1 MQKSLFV
8 SRFLN
13 AIDPFNLG
21 VLLSRFQIK
30 NDCIYGVC
38 SYKASE
44 FVHGYEESKTQVLN
58 ALNRLS
64 AHPIWQFNQESV
76 TKIKGTF
83 VFILENDLHLDENSF
98 YKKLLNALIDNDF
111 FNRSHSMTPNQRL
124 FLSGFF
130 ESRGSIDTKLNFL
143 TSDYFFHSPL
153 EFNKFH
159 YLIDFFNIPSEA
171 LNFNFRELQPE
182 YAQSINQRNAQ
193 FRIYLNWYLYHIGL
207 FNPYKARIASVRL
220 KTDLEPYNGF
230 YDKSYNGIYYKLKDR
245 PTTEYRGNSFME
257 RAHFYLKNVYQQDLD
272 DKSIKKLREQLGLI
286 QKSEEF
292 RRDSKIIN
300 FYRLSTPNVC
310 SACCSDY
317 DIKER
322 SFISLPLYKITQDS
336 DSYYTEIHHVISLG
350 KNKELDVLANLAKL
364 CPACH
369 RALKKAPSEEG
380 FQKRLIRNILNRNKD
395 NLEFAQLRFET
406 DDFLTLIDRIY
417 ESLK

>member
-1 MQKSLFV
+1 MLV
-8 SRFLN
+8 SCFLN

-30 NDCIYGVC
+30 NGCIYGVC
-38 SYKASE
+38 SYKASK
-44 FVHGYEESKTQVLN
+44 FVPDYEKSKVQVLN
-58 ALNRLS
+58 ALNTLS
-64 AHPIWQFNQESV
+64 KHPIWQSNQESV

-98 YKKLLNALIDNDF
+98 YKKLLNSLIDNDF
-111 FNRSHSMTPNQRL
+111 FNRSNLMNLMTPNQKR

-130 ESRGSIDTKLNFL
+130 ESRGSIDTQRNFL
-143 TSDYFFHSPL
+143 TLDYFFHSPL

-182 YAQSINQRNAQ
+182 HVQGINQRNAQ
-193 FRIYLNWYLYHIGL
+193 FRIYLDWYLYHIGL
-207 FNPYKARIASVRL
+207 FNPYKARIAEHVFKTTLVR
-220 KTDLEPYNGF
+220 D
-230 YDKSYNGIYYKLKDR
+230 GIYYKLNYP
-245 PTTEYRGNSFME
+245 PTTKYHGNSFTE
-257 RAHFYLKNVYQQDLD
+257 RAHFYLKSVYQQDLY
-272 DKSIKKLREQLGLI
+272 DKSIERLREQLGWI

-300 FYRLSTPNVC
+300 FYRISTPNVC
-310 SACCSDY
+310 NACCGDY
-317 DIKER
+317 HIKER
-322 SFISLPLYKITQDS
+322 SFISLPLYKITQNPN
-336 DSYYTEIHHVISLG
+336 SYYTEIHHVISLG
-350 KNKELDVLANLAKL
+350 KDKELDVLANLAKL

-369 RALKKAPSEEG
+369 RALKKGSSEER
-380 FQKRLIRNILNRNKD
+380 FQKRLIENILNHNKD

-406 DDFLTLIDRIY
+406 DDFPTLINRIY

>member
-1 MQKSLFV
+1 MFV

-30 NDCIYGVC
+30 NGCIYGVC
-38 SYKASE
+38 SYKASK
-44 FVHGYEESKTQVLN
+44 FTPGYEESKARVLN
-58 ALNRLS
+58 ALNTLS
-64 AHPIWQFNQESV
+64 AHPIWRFNQGSV

-98 YKKLLNALIDNDF
+98 YKKLLNSLIDNNF
-111 FNRSHSMTPNQRL
+111 FNRSHSMTPNQRR

-130 ESRGSIDTKLNFL
+130 ESRGSIDTQRNFL

-153 EFNKFH
+153 EFKKFH

-182 YAQSINQRNAQ
+182 YAQGIKRNAQ

-207 FNPYKARIASVRL
+207 FNPYKARIAHYIF
-220 KTDLEPYNGF
+220 KTTLVD
-230 YDKSYNGIYYKLKDR
+230 DGIYYKLSYP
-245 PTTEYRGNSFME
+245 PTTEYRGNSFIE
-257 RAHFYLKNVYQQDLD
+257 RAHFYLKNVHQQDLD
-272 DKSIKKLREQLGLI
+272 DKSIEKLREQLGWI
-286 QKSEEF
+286 QESEEF

-300 FYRLSTPNVC
+300 FYRISTPNVC
-310 SACCSDY
+310 NACCGDY

-322 SFISLPLYKITQDS
+322 SFISLALYKITQNP

-350 KNKELDVLANLAKL
+350 KDKELDVLENLAKL

-369 RALKKAPSEEG
+369 RALKKGASEER
-380 FQKRLIRNILNRNKD
+380 FQKRLIENILNHNKD

-406 DDFLTLIDRIY
+406 DDFPTLINRIY

>member
-1 MQKSLFV
+1 MFV
-8 SRFLN
+8 SCFLN

-30 NDCIYGVC
+30 NGCIYGVC
-38 SYKASE
+38 SYKASK
-44 FVHGYEESKTQVLN
+44 FVHDYEESKVQVLN
-58 ALNRLS
+58 ALNTLS
-64 AHPIWQFNQESV
+64 VHPIWQSNQESV

-98 YKKLLNALIDNDF
+98 YKKLLNSLIDNDF

-130 ESRGSIDTKLNFL
+130 ESRSSIDTQRNFL

-153 EFNKFH
+153 EFKKFH
-159 YLIDFFNIPSEA
+159 YLIDFFNIPSEV

-182 YAQSINQRNAQ
+182 YVQSINQRNAQ
-193 FRIYLNWYLYHIGL
+193 FRIYLDWYLHHIGL
-207 FNPYKARIASVRL
+207 FNPYKVRIAEHVF
-220 KTDLEPYNGF
+220 KTTLVD
-230 YDKSYNGIYYKLKDR
+230 DDIYYKLSYP
-245 PTTEYRGNSFME
+245 PTTEYRGNSFIR

-272 DKSIKKLREQLGLI
+272 KKSIERLREQLGWI

-310 SACCSDY
+310 NACCDDY

-322 SFISLPLYKITQDS
+322 SFLSLPLYQITQRS

-350 KNKELDVLANLAKL
+350 KNKELDVLENLAKL
-364 CPACH
+364 CPTCH
-369 RALKKAPSEEG
+369 RALKKGSSEEE

-406 DDFLTLIDRIY
+406 DDLPTLIDRIY

>member
-1 MQKSLFV
+1 MLLV
-8 SRFLN
+8 SCFLN

-30 NDCIYGVC
+30 NGCIYGVC
-38 SYKASE
+38 SYKASK
-44 FVHGYEESKTQVLN
+44 FIPGYEESKKQVLN
-58 ALNRLS
+58 ALNTLS
-64 AHPIWQFNQESV
+64 KHPIWQSNQESV

-83 VFILENDLHLDENSF
+83 VFILENDLHLDENAF
-98 YKKLLNALIDNDF
+98 YKKLLNSLIDNDF

-130 ESRGSIDTKLNFL
+130 ESRGSIDTQRNFL
-143 TSDYFFHSPL
+143 TLDYFFHSPL

-182 YAQSINQRNAQ
+182 YTQGINQRNAQ
-193 FRIYLNWYLYHIGL
+193 FRIYLDWYLYHIGL
-207 FNPYKARIASVRL
+207 FNPYKAKIAEHVF
-220 KTDLEPYNGF
+220 KTTLI
-230 YDKSYNGIYYKLKDR
+230 YDGIYYKLSYP
-245 PTTEYRGNSFME
+245 PTTKYHGNGFTE

-272 DKSIKKLREQLGLI
+272 KKRIKELRERLGLI
-286 QKSEEF
+286 QNSEEF
-292 RRDSKIIN
+292 KRDSKIIN
-300 FYRLSTPNVC
+300 FYRISTPNVC
-310 SACCSDY
+310 SACCGDY

-322 SFISLPLYKITQDS
+322 SFISLPLYKITQRS

-350 KNKELDVLANLAKL
+350 KDKELDVLENLAKL
-364 CPACH
+364 CPTCH
-369 RALKKAPSEEG
+369 RALRKGASEEG
-380 FQKRLIRNILNRNKD
+380 FQKRLIRKILKRNKG

>member
-1 MQKSLFV
+1 MLV
-8 SRFLN
+8 SCFLN

-30 NDCIYGVC
+30 NGCIYGVC
-38 SYKASE
+38 SYRASK
-44 FVHGYEESKTQVLN
+44 FISGYEESKVRVLN
-58 ALNRLS
+58 ALNTLS
-64 AHPIWQFNQESV
+64 AHPIWQSNQESV

-83 VFILENDLHLDENSF
+83 VFILENDLHLDENAF
-98 YKKLLNALIDNDF
+98 YKKLLNLLIDNDF
-111 FNRSHSMTPNQRL
+111 FNRSHLMNLMTPNQKR

-130 ESRGSIDTKLNFL
+130 ESRGSIDAQRNFL

-159 YLIDFFNIPSEA
+159 YLIDHFNIPSEV

-182 YAQSINQRNAQ
+182 YAQGINQRNAQ
-193 FRIYLNWYLYHIGL
+193 FRIYLDWYLHHIGL
-207 FNPYKARIASVRL
+207 FNPYKARIAEHVF
-220 KTDLEPYNGF
+220 KTTLV
-230 YDKSYNGIYYKLKDR
+230 YDGIYYKLNYP
-245 PTTEYRGNSFME
+245 PTTKYHGNGFTE

-272 DKSIKKLREQLGLI
+272 DKSIEKLREQLGLI
-286 QKSEEF
+286 QNSEEF
-292 RRDSKIIN
+292 KRDSKIIN

-310 SACCSDY
+310 NACCDDY

-322 SFISLPLYKITQDS
+322 SFLSLPLYQITQRS

-350 KNKELDVLANLAKL
+350 KNKELDVLENLAKL
-364 CPACH
+364 CPTCH
-369 RALKKAPSEEG
+369 RALKKGASAEG
-380 FQKRLIRNILNRNKD
+380 FQKRLIGNILNRNKG

-406 DDFLTLIDRIY
+406 DDFLTLIDKIY

>member
-1 MQKSLFV
+1 MLV
-8 SRFLN
+8 SCFLN

-30 NDCIYGVC
+30 NGCIYGVC
-38 SYKASE
+38 SYKASK
-44 FVHGYEESKTQVLN
+44 FISGYEESKARVLN
-58 ALNRLS
+58 ALNTLS
-64 AHPIWQFNQESV
+64 AHQIWQSNQESV

-83 VFILENDLHLDENSF
+83 VFILENDLNLDENSF
-98 YKKLLNALIDNDF
+98 YKKLLNLLIDNDF
-111 FNRSHSMTPNQRL
+111 FNRSHLMNLMTPNQKR

-130 ESRGSIDTKLNFL
+130 ESRGSIDTQRNFL

-159 YLIDFFNIPSEA
+159 YLIDHFTIPSEA

-182 YAQSINQRNAQ
+182 HAQDINQRNAQ
-193 FRIYLNWYLYHIGL
+193 FRIYLDWYLYHIGL
-207 FNPYKARIASVRL
+207 FNPYKARIAEHVF
-220 KTDLEPYNGF
+220 KTTLVYDNG
-230 YDKSYNGIYYKLKDR
+230 YYKLRYPPRTK
-245 PTTEYRGNSFME
+245 YHGNGFIE

-272 DKSIKKLREQLGLI
+272 DKSIEKLRERLGFI
-286 QKSEEF
+286 QDSEEF

-310 SACCSDY
+310 SACCDDY

-322 SFISLPLYKITQDS
+322 SFISLPLYKITQKL

-350 KNKELDVLANLAKL
+350 KNQELDVLENLAKL
-364 CPACH
+364 CPTCH
-369 RALKKAPSEEG
+369 RALKKGASAEG
-380 FQKRLIRNILNRNKD
+380 FQKRLIRNILNHNKD

-406 DDFLTLIDRIY
+406 DDFLTLIDKIH

>member
-1 MQKSLFV
+1 MLV

-13 AIDPFNLG
+13 SIDPFNLG

-30 NDCIYGVC
+30 NGCIYGVC
-38 SYKASE
+38 SYKASK

-64 AHPIWQFNQESV
+64 AHQIWQFNQESV

-83 VFILENDLHLDENSF
+83 VFILANDLHLDENSF
-98 YKKLLNALIDNDF
+98 YKKLLNSLIDNDF
-111 FNRSHSMTPNQRL
+111 FNRSHSMTFNQRL

-130 ESRGSIDTKLNFL
+130 ESRGSIDTKRNFL
-143 TSDYFFHSPL
+143 TLDYFFHSPL

-159 YLIDFFNIPSEA
+159 YLIDLFNIPSEA

-182 YAQSINQRNAQ
+182 YVQVINQRNAQ
-193 FRIYLNWYLYHIGL
+193 FRIYLNWYLYYIGL
-207 FNPYKARIASVRL
+207 FNPYKVRIASVTL
-220 KTDLEPYNGF
+220 KTDL
-230 YDKSYNGIYYKLKDR
+230 KSNDGIYFKLRDQPK
-245 PTTEYRGNSFME
+245 TEYRGNSFME

-292 RRDSKIIN
+292 RRDSNIIN

-322 SFISLPLYKITQDS
+322 SFISLPLYQITQDP

-350 KNKELDVLANLAKL
+350 KNQELDVLANLAKL

-369 RALKKAPSEEG
+369 RALKKGASKEG
-380 FQKRLIRNILNRNKD
+380 LQKRLIGNILNHNKD

>member
-1 MQKSLFV
+1 MLFV
-8 SRFLN
+8 SHFLN

-30 NDCIYGVC
+30 NGCIYGVC
-38 SYKASE
+38 SYKASK
-44 FVHGYEESKTQVLN
+44 FVHDYEESKAQVLN
-58 ALNRLS
+58 ALNALS
-64 AHPIWQFNQESV
+64 KYPIWRFNQESV

-98 YKKLLNALIDNDF
+98 YKKLLNSLIDNDF

-130 ESRGSIDTKLNFL
+130 ESRGSIDTQRNFL
-143 TSDYFFHSPL
+143 TLDYFFHSPL
-153 EFNKFH
+153 EFKKFH

-182 YAQSINQRNAQ
+182 YAQGIKRNAQ
-193 FRIYLNWYLYHIGL
+193 FRIYLNWYSHHIGL
-207 FNPYKARIASVRL
+207 FNPYKARIAHHIF
-220 KTDLEPYNGF
+220 KTTLV
-230 YDKSYNGIYYKLKDR
+230 YDGIYYQLRDR
-245 PTTEYRGNSFME
+245 PKTEYRGNGFIE

-272 DKSIKKLREQLGLI
+272 DKSIEKLREQLGFI
-286 QKSEEF
+286 QESEEF
-292 RRDSKIIN
+292 KRDSKIIN
-300 FYRLSTPNVC
+300 FYRISTPNVC
-310 SACCSDY
+310 NACCDSY

-322 SFISLPLYKITQDS
+322 SFISLPLYQITQDPN
-336 DSYYTEIHHVISLG
+336 SYYTEIHHVISLG
-350 KNKELDVLANLAKL
+350 KDRELDVLENLTKL

-369 RALKKAPSEEG
+369 RALKKGASGEG
-380 FQKRLIRNILNRNKD
+380 FQKRLIEKILNRNKD

-406 DDFLTLIDRIY
+406 DDFPTLINRIY

>member
-1 MQKSLFV
+1 MFV

-30 NDCIYGVC
+30 NGCIYGVC
-38 SYKASE
+38 SYKASK
-44 FVHGYEESKTQVLN
+44 FIHGYEESKTQVLN
-58 ALNRLS
+58 ALNTLS
-64 AHPIWQFNQESV
+64 KHQIWRFNQESV

-98 YKKLLNALIDNDF
+98 YKKLLNSLIDNDF
-111 FNRSHSMTPNQRL
+111 FNRSNLMNLMTPNQKR

-130 ESRGSIDTKLNFL
+130 ESRGSIDTQRNFL
-143 TSDYFFHSPL
+143 TLDYFFHSPL

-182 YAQSINQRNAQ
+182 HVQGINQRNAQ
-193 FRIYLNWYLYHIGL
+193 FRIYLDWYLYHIGL
-207 FNPYKARIASVRL
+207 FNPYKARIAEHVFKTTLVR
-220 KTDLEPYNGF
+220 D
-230 YDKSYNGIYYKLKDR
+230 GIYYKLNYP
-245 PTTEYRGNSFME
+245 PTTKYHGNSFTE
-257 RAHFYLKNVYQQDLD
+257 RAHFYLKSVYQQDLD
-272 DKSIKKLREQLGLI
+272 DKSIEKLREQLGLI
-286 QKSEEF
+286 QNSEEF
-292 RRDSKIIN
+292 KRDSKIIN

-310 SACCSDY
+310 SACCDDY

-322 SFISLPLYKITQDS
+322 SFLSLPLYKITQRS

-350 KNKELDVLANLAKL
+350 KDRELDVLENLTKL

-369 RALKKAPSEEG
+369 RALKKGSSEEE
-380 FQKRLIRNILNRNKD
+380 FQKSLIRNILNRNKD

-406 DDFLTLIDRIY
+406 DDFLTLINRVY

>member
-1 MQKSLFV
+1 MLV

-13 AIDPFNLG
+13 DNIDPFNLG

-30 NDCIYGVC
+30 NGCIYGVC
-38 SYKASE
+38 SYKASKS
-44 FVHGYEESKTQVLN
+44 VHGYEESKAQVLN
-58 ALNRLS
+58 ALNTLS
-64 AHPIWQFNQESV
+64 VHPIWRFNQESV
-76 TKIKGTF
+76 TKIRGTF
-83 VFILENDLHLDENSF
+83 VFILENDLHLDGNSF
-98 YKKLLNALIDNDF
+98 YKKLLNSLIDNDF
-111 FNRSHSMTPNQRL
+111 LTDLISMTPNQRL

-130 ESRGSIDTKLNFL
+130 ESRGSIDTQRNFL

-153 EFNKFH
+153 EFKKFH

-182 YAQSINQRNAQ
+182 YAQGISQRNAQ
-193 FRIYLNWYLYHIGL
+193 FRIYLDWYLHHIGL
-207 FNPYKARIASVRL
+207 FNPYKAQIAEHVF
-220 KTDLEPYNGF
+220 KTTLVD
-230 YDKSYNGIYYKLKDR
+230 DGIYYKLRDQPR
-245 PTTEYRGNSFME
+245 TEYRGNGFIEQS
-257 RAHFYLKNVYQQDLD
+257 HFYLKNVYQQDLD
-272 DKSIKKLREQLGLI
+272 DKSIEKLREQLGWI

-300 FYRLSTPNVC
+300 FYRISTPNVC

-322 SFISLPLYKITQDS
+322 SFLFLYLYIKSLKIPIPTILK
-336 DSYYTEIHHVISLG
+336 YMISLG
-350 KNKELDVLANLAKL
+350 KDKELDVLANLAKL

-369 RALKKAPSEEG
+369 RALKKGASAEG
-380 FQKRLIRNILNRNKD
+380 FQKRLIRNILNHNKD

-406 DDFLTLIDRIY
+406 DDLSTLIDKVY

>member
-1 MQKSLFV
+1 MFV
-8 SRFLN
+8 SCFLN

-30 NDCIYGVC
+30 NGCIYGVC
-38 SYKASE
+38 SYKASK
-44 FVHGYEESKTQVLN
+44 FVHGYEESKAQVLN
-58 ALNRLS
+58 ALNTLS
-64 AHPIWQFNQESV
+64 AHPIWRFNQESV
-76 TKIKGTF
+76 TKIRGTF

-98 YKKLLNALIDNDF
+98 YKKLLNLLIDNDF
-111 FNRSHSMTPNQRL
+111 FNRSNLMNLMTLNQKR

-130 ESRGSIDTKLNFL
+130 ESRGSIDTQRNFL
-143 TSDYFFHSPL
+143 TLDYFFHSPL

-182 YAQSINQRNAQ
+182 HAQGINQRNAQ
-193 FRIYLNWYLYHIGL
+193 FRIYLDWYLYHIGL
-207 FNPYKARIASVRL
+207 FNPYKARIAHHVF
-220 KTDLEPYNGF
+220 KTTLI
-230 YDKSYNGIYYKLKDR
+230 YDGIYYKLNYP
-245 PTTEYRGNSFME
+245 PTTKYHGNSFIE
-257 RAHFYLKNVYQQDLD
+257 CAHFYLKNVYQQDLD
-272 DKSIKKLREQLGLI
+272 DKSIERLREQLGWI

-292 RRDSKIIN
+292 KRDSKIIN
-300 FYRLSTPNVC
+300 FYRISTPNVC
-310 SACCSDY
+310 SACCGDY

-322 SFISLPLYKITQDS
+322 SFISLPLYQITQKP

-350 KNKELDVLANLAKL
+350 KDQELDVLANLAKL

-369 RALKKAPSEEG
+369 RALKKGASAEG
-380 FQKRLIRNILNRNKD
+380 FQKRLIGKILKHNKD

-406 DDFLTLIDRIY
+406 DDLPTLIDRIC

>member
-1 MQKSLFV
+1 MLV
-8 SRFLN
+8 SCFLN

-30 NDCIYGVC
+30 NGCIYGVC
-38 SYKASE
+38 SYRASK
-44 FVHGYEESKTQVLN
+44 FTPGYEESKAQVLN
-58 ALNRLS
+58 ALNTLS
-64 AHPIWQFNQESV
+64 KHPIWRFNQGSV

-83 VFILENDLHLDENSF
+83 VFILEND
-98 YKKLLNALIDNDF
+98 F
-111 FNRSHSMTPNQRL
+111 FNRSRSMTPNQRL

-130 ESRGSIDTKLNFL
+130 ESRGSMDTQRNFL
-143 TSDYFFHSPL
+143 TLDYFFHSPL
-153 EFNKFH
+153 EFKKFH

-182 YAQSINQRNAQ
+182 YAQGINQRNAQ

-207 FNPYKARIASVRL
+207 FNPYKARIAEHVF
-220 KTDLEPYNGF
+220 KTTLVD
-230 YDKSYNGIYYKLKDR
+230 DGIYYKLRDR
-245 PTTEYRGNSFME
+245 PRTKYHGNSFTE
-257 RAHFYLKNVYQQDLD
+257 RAHFYLKSVHQQDLD
-272 DKSIKKLREQLGLI
+272 DKSIERLREQLGWI

-300 FYRLSTPNVC
+300 FYRISTPNVC
-310 SACCSDY
+310 SACCGDY
-317 DIKER
+317 NIKER
-322 SFISLPLYKITQDS
+322 SFISLALYKITQNP

-350 KNKELDVLANLAKL
+350 KDKELDVLANLAKL

-369 RALKKAPSEEG
+369 RALKKGASEDG
-380 FQKRLIRNILNRNKD
+380 FQKRLIENILNHNKD

-406 DDFLTLIDRIY
+406 DDFPTLINHIY

>member
-1 MQKSLFV
+1 
-8 SRFLN
+8 FLN
-13 AIDPFNLG
+13 DNIDPFNLG

-30 NDCIYGVC
+30 NDRIYGVC
-38 SYKASE
+38 SYKASK
-44 FVHGYEESKTQVLN
+44 FIPGYEKSKVQVLD
-58 ALNRLS
+58 ALNTLS
-64 AHPIWQFNQESV
+64 VHPIWRFNQESI

-83 VFILENDLHLDENSF
+83 VLILENDLHLDENAF
-98 YKKLLNALIDNDF
+98 YKKLLNSLIDNDF

-130 ESRGSIDTKLNFL
+130 ESRGSIDTQRNFL
-143 TSDYFFHSPL
+143 TLDYFFHSPL

-159 YLIDFFNIPSEA
+159 YLIDHFNIPSEA

-182 YAQSINQRNAQ
+182 YMQGINQRNAQ
-193 FRIYLNWYLYHIGL
+193 FRIYLDWYLYHIGL
-207 FNPYKARIASVRL
+207 FNPYKARIAHHVL
-220 KTDLEPYNGF
+220 KTTLVRD
-230 YDKSYNGIYYKLKDR
+230 GIYYKLRDR
-245 PTTEYRGNSFME
+245 PKTEYRGNGFTE

-272 DKSIKKLREQLGLI
+272 KKRIKELREQLGFI

-292 RRDSKIIN
+292 KRDSKIIN

-310 SACCSDY
+310 NACCDDY

-322 SFISLPLYKITQDS
+322 SFLSLPLYQITQKL

-350 KNKELDVLANLAKL
+350 KDKELDVLENLAKL
-364 CPACH
+364 CPTCH
-369 RALKKAPSEEG
+369 RALKKGASAER
-380 FQKRLIRNILNRNKD
+380 FQKRLIGKILKRNKG

-406 DDFLTLIDRIY
+406 DDFLTLIDKVY